1 MDCRRAEELLSD
13 HLEGALHAILRAE
26 LEGHLARCADCRAL
40 RQALADVVVALH
52 AAPELEAPSGLAGRA
67 AAAALAQTRERV
79 VRPAIVLP
87 SWVQAAAAGFALVAL
102 GTALMVVGPEKPTR
116 AAQRL
121 VGQTVT
127 AGSHLMERR
136 DRIVAL
142 MVVGPEKPTRA
153 AQRLVGQ
160 TVTTGR
166 RLMEKRDR
174 LVQRR
179 ELSRVAKLSAGG
191 PRGAARSSVGPV
203 GADDLLR
210 PALSFALPRA
220 GRGRRLVPRH
230 PVGLHPADRRGA
242 LARAQPIRAIENG
255 CYVLAA
261 AQGGTHGIS
270 ARHSAIRWWSILGA
284 ASSPRAAP
292 SPA

>member
-1 MDCRRAEELLSD
+1 MTSMDCRRAEELLSD

-136 DRIVAL
+136 DRIVEDVRIL
-142 MVVGPEKPTRA
+142 GVVLGTAFEG
-153 AQRLVGQ
+153 RLDRVNER
-160 TVTTGR
+160 VEDYR
-166 RLMEKRDR
+166 RL
-174 LVQRR
+174 L
-179 ELSRVAKLSAGG
+179 
-191 PRGAARSSVGPV
+191 
-203 GADDLLR
+203 
-210 PALSFALPRA
+210 
-220 GRGRRLVPRH
+220 
-230 PVGLHPADRRGA
+230 DRRRATPGGDSKRGSGSRGLPLRFAEGFRTEPGA
-242 LARAQPIRAIENG
+242 S
-255 CYVLAA
+255 
-261 AQGGTHGIS
+261 T
-270 ARHSAIRWWSILGA
+270 
-284 ASSPRAAP
+284 
-292 SPA
+292 